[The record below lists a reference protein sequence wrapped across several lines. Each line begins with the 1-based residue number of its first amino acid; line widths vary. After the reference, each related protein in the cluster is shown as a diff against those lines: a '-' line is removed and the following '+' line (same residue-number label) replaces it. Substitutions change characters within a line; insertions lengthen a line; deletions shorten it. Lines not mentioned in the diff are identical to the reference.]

1 MLKRSRMTVARLS
14 RISPRLPP
22 DSRWICRADTKIRT
36 SGSGI
41 RNVRFNRASRNGRPR
56 FCWRYVMRNSWAS
69 GSGISSPMSENAVV
83 NACPARTARA
93 SRSIESGNSS
103 SKRLKRRCLLKAT
116 TMNGVLAARME
127 TRRPA
132 RNVPSR
138 MMAPIHEA
146 SNSEIEINRKT
157 PTCIS
162 TAACCKNSW
171 SRGII
176 GAAASTRFTNG
187 LSLSSSRRKSSI
199 SKAASDSSVVVCTAA
214 RRTLSFCFASGT
226 WTKKYAALTN
236 SPKLTMKINIVRTC
250 RNICTLQLCI
260 NSGFR
265 TSHVSLPLRFGE
277 ERIDVERNAGS
288 NQLLAELRPD
298 AGRPEPSLH
307 LSIGIDSLAVEN
319 KQVLNRDHRPF
330 HAGHLGDAHHFSR
343 AIRQTVDLHNDVD
356 G

>member
-1 MLKRSRMTVARLS
+1 
-14 RISPRLPP
+14 
-22 DSRWICRADTKIRT
+22 
-36 SGSGI
+36 
-41 RNVRFNRASRNGRPR
+41 
-56 FCWRYVMRNSWAS
+56 
-69 GSGISSPMSENAVV
+69 
-83 NACPARTARA
+83 
-93 SRSIESGNSS
+93 
-103 SKRLKRRCLLKAT
+103 
-116 TMNGVLAARME
+116 MNGVLAARME

-250 RNICTLQLCI
+250 RNISTLQLCI
-260 NSGFR
+260 HSGFR
-265 TSHVSLPLRFGE
+265 TYVSLPLVSEKNVSMLNEMPAATSFSLNFGLMP
-277 ERIDVERNAGS
+277 DGRN
-288 NQLLAELRPD
+288 
-298 AGRPEPSLH
+298 
-307 LSIGIDSLAVEN
+307 
-319 KQVLNRDHRPF
+319 RPF
-330 HAGHLGDAHHFSR
+330 TFPLASIPWRLKTNRS
-343 AIRQTVDLHNDVD
+343 
-356 G
+356 